1 MILKNLVAHSYFSND
16 FGLAEGLE
24 KEGKKTANHYD

>member
-1 MILKNLVAHSYFSND
+1 MINNIKSQLTAISAND

-24 KEGKKTANHYD
+24 KEGKKTANH